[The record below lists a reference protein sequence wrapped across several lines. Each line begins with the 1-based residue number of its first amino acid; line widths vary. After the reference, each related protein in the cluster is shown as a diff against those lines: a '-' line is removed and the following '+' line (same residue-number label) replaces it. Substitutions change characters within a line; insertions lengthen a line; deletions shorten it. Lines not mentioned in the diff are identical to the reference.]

1 MMKCC
6 VLCFLVL
13 VMCAAGTAA
22 VGVQIEPI
30 SKEEASRWIQY
41 LTPLPHEVAISAK
54 VTLPPEQIAVF
65 SPGTP
70 KPLALQGASE
80 LREAVGSGTVA
91 RQPAFT
97 LTLQLGGP
105 EAESLRHLK
114 NANQAYRVFPEEGNV
129 GLRLVALTP
138 HGVYYACKTLQQLVR
153 AKAADGKVAIPILRV
168 TDWPDMADR
177 GVWGADTP
185 FHIRWLSD
193 RKFNYME
200 QVASNSIDDKKHAV
214 VTMNE
219 PRRRM
224 IDEGPKYGIE
234 PVPAI
239 VHLERLGSK
248 GVFEAYP
255 ELKAQ
260 GEGVHEGAACY
271 SQPGIIDILAD
282 WIAGCARLPGVTEV
296 DVWMTENLAK
306 KHSCQCDKCRK
317 ENRDLLE
324 ARVILAAWNKA
335 RAEVPN
341 IGLRVLTSEE
351 TADSNEQ
358 ILEMLPPEV
367 TLWYYHSLLTYNN
380 RKMEIIPPYATRWA
394 RRGRRIGVVPDIGVK
409 WHLLQPFI
417 GAHYIHYRM
426 NEFVD
431 KNIAALMGYP
441 RPRVYYCDFNTEA
454 TAEWSWNAKGRT
466 TRAFALS
473 WAVRQGFDDPERFAE
488 WSETLGPVAWDVY
501 GSEWPHGEAR
511 RALQTVAGQLKQGA
525 LPELGKVLW
534 GVYPKPWGGIQS
546 VARLDEDVANAERAL
561 QLARKMGLPRCIE
574 ESRVIQGYIRSLK
587 ALHELKSLVT
597 PKGIAE
603 ENRGAAGRGFQNYVD
618 SLRQVQDA
626 VVKWE
631 KAIGTLPGHP
641 RIANDTAE
649 FLDVMIKDMT
659 QLAVDFG
666 YKLE

>member
-1 MMKCC
+1 M
-6 VLCFLVL
+6 LCILVL
-13 VMCAAGTAA
+13 AMCAAGTAA
-22 VGVQIEPI
+22 VGVQSEPI
-30 SKEEASRWIQY
+30 SKEAAGRWIQH
-41 LTPLPHEVAISAK
+41 LTPLPHEVSISAQ
-54 VTLPPEQIAVF
+54 VTLPTEQIAVS
-65 SPGTP
+65 SPGISM
-70 KPLALQGASE
+70 PLALQGASE
-80 LREAVGSGTVA
+80 LREALGSGTIA

-105 EAESLRHLK
+105 EAESLRNLK
-114 NANQAYRVFPEEGNV
+114 NANQAYRILPEEDNT
-129 GLRLVALTP
+129 GLRLVALAP
-138 HGVYYACKTLQQLVR
+138 PGVYYACKTLQQLVR
-153 AKAADGKVAIPILRV
+153 AGATDSEVVIPILRV

-177 GVWGADTP
+177 GVWGTDTP

-200 QVASNSIDDKKHAV
+200 QVASHSIDDKKHSV

-219 PRRRM
+219 SRRRM
-224 IDEGPKYGIE
+224 IDEGPSHGIQ

-255 ELKAQ
+255 ALKGR

-271 SQPGIIDILAD
+271 SHPGIVDVLAD
-282 WIAGCARLPGVTEV
+282 WIVGCARLPGVTQV
-296 DVWMTENLAK
+296 DVWMTENLAGK
-306 KHSCQCDKCRK
+306 PGCQCDKCRGK
-317 ENRDLLE
+317 NRDLLE
-324 ARVILAAWNKA
+324 AGVIVAAWNKA
-335 RAEVPN
+335 RAEAPN

-367 TLWYYHSLLTYNN
+367 AFWYYHSLLTYSN

-394 RRGRRIGVVPDIGVK
+394 RRGRRIGVVVDIGVK
-409 WHLLQPFI
+409 WRLLQPFT
-417 GAHYIHYRM
+417 GAHFIHYRM

-431 KNIAALMGYP
+431 KDIAALMGYP

-454 TAEWSWNAKGRT
+454 AAEWSWNAKGRT
-466 TRAFALS
+466 TRAFAFS
-473 WAVRQGFDDPERFAE
+473 WAVRQGLDDPELFAE

-501 GSEWPHGEAR
+501 GSEWPHGETR
-511 RALQTVAGQLKQGA
+511 RALQTVAVQLKQGT
-525 LPELGKVLW
+525 LPELGEVLW
-534 GVYPKPWGGIQS
+534 GVFPKPWGGIPS

-561 QLARKMGLPRCIE
+561 QLARKTGLPRCVE
-574 ESRVIQGYIRSLK
+574 ESRAIQGYIRSLK

-597 PKGIAE
+597 SEGIAE
-603 ENRGAAGRGFQNYVD
+603 ENRRAAGRGFQDYVD

-631 KAIGTLPGHP
+631 EAVGTPPGHP
-641 RIANDTAE
+641 RLADGTAE
-649 FLDVMIKDMT
+649 YLGVMIKDMT
-659 QLAVDFG
+659 QLAVDLG
-666 YKLE
+666 YRLE